1 MSSQEALGTCIEQP
15 FELNLLDRPPAIT
28 PAMNR
33 LWVNLELFC
42 MLRKT
47 NRDSPKRINV
57 EMEQIVVMT
66 RNRMVAHNV
75 EVDVLVNVREELAH
89 VLLKH
94 LEHVVNVHL
103 AHEFAVSRGILES
116 KSFPSGIWRA
126 IDNSIAVASTVRVDY
141 SRPIAA
147 RALERFLGLL
157 GE

>member
-1 MSSQEALGTCIEQP
+1 MNSQEALGTCIEQP
-15 FELNLLDRPPAIT
+15 FELNLLDRPTAIT

-33 LWVNLELFC
+33 LWVNLELLC

-47 NRDSPKRINV
+47 DRDSPERINV

-66 RNRMVAHNV
+66 RNWVVAHNV
-75 EVDVLVNVREELAH
+75 EVDVLVDVREELSH

-94 LEHVVNVHL
+94 FENVVYVHL
-103 AHEFAVSRGILES
+103 THVFAVSRGILES
-116 KSFPSGIWRA
+116 KSLPSGIWRA
-126 IDNSIAVASTVRVDY
+126 IDDSVAIASTVRVDY

-147 RALERFLGLL
+147 RALEGFLGLH